1 MESDCHFAWSKI
13 VNISI
18 SKSISSPCPIERKKK
33 GGRVWIFELRKRYF
47 YKFKILVAE
56 RKKDRILFPLVISVH
71 PSTHSLSTKGAKR
84 GGSVGKRKGRERI
97 SGDSRSVR
105 CEGTVEGSSAWRSRR
120 RYFWFCH
127 PPRALYHT
135 LVTCTFAPWRVSR
148 DKEIWAGPR
157 ENGVIIYEGGK
168 KEGVN
173 QNGASPLSLSMFSR
187 EGEKHE
193 LVICR
198 REASRISI
206 LWGIVVIRSS
216 IDHLHFPLF
225 GKSFSKIGGL

>member
-1 MESDCHFAWSKI
+1 M
-13 VNISI
+13 
-18 SKSISSPCPIERKKK
+18 
-33 GGRVWIFELRKRYF
+33 
-47 YKFKILVAE
+47 
-56 RKKDRILFPLVISVH
+56 
-71 PSTHSLSTKGAKR
+71 
-84 GGSVGKRKGRERI
+84 
-97 SGDSRSVR
+97 
-105 CEGTVEGSSAWRSRR
+105 EGSSAWRSR

-173 QNGASPLSLSMFSR
+173 QTAPPLSLSRCSR
-187 EGEKHE
+187 EKERNTNLLSVE
-193 LVICR
+193 